1 MQTEGLPAFV
11 RRAFLFVVRS
21 FFSYGNY
28 YIYEKTLNDANEL
41 QFTPK
46 IQNCNLKILSTPEE
60 VDELIAEG
68 FHINAY
74 LAISE
79 TKARISRRAILFC
92 VFVGKELAHRSWV
105 TMSNETRM
113 DMLPY
118 AVDFRSEVCLGS
130 TDTYPKYRGLGIYTY
145 VYSEIYK
152 FLKEKGWS
160 KARFSSRTDNT
171 AVQKAQA
178 KLASRIYARGR
189 YLRLLQRKVWK
200 EEPIE
205 KIKE

>member
-1 MQTEGLPAFV
+1 
-11 RRAFLFVVRS
+11 
-21 FFSYGNY
+21 
-28 YIYEKTLNDANEL
+28 
-41 QFTPK
+41 
-46 IQNCNLKILSTPEE
+46 
-60 VDELIAEG
+60 
-68 FHINAY
+68 
-74 LAISE
+74 
-79 TKARISRRAILFC
+79 
-92 VFVGKELAHRSWV
+92 
-105 TMSNETRM
+105 MSQ
-113 DMLPY
+113 DKL
-118 AVDFRSEVCLGS
+118 DFRSEVCLGS
-130 TDTYPKYRGLGIYTY
+130 TNTYPKYRGLGIYTY